1 MKTLLLVRGLPG
13 SGKTTFAETLVGKDN
28 VYSADDFFTDSEGG
42 YYYNP
47 SRIQEAHLFCL
58 GNVKQRMIHDTDNA
72 FTSTIAVANTFTQ
85 EWEMEKYYIIAKQY
99 GYTVHTIVVEN
110 RHGGKNVHD
119 VPDEKIET
127 MRNRFEIKL

>member
-1 MKTLLLVRGLPG
+1 MKTILLVRGLPG
-13 SGKTTFAETLVGKDN
+13 SGKTTFAETIFGKDN

-58 GNVKQRMIHDTDNA
+58 GNVKQRMIYDTDNA